1 MTPTTAPLLSPAEI
15 ATRAANETPYLR
27 FAATAFAFRD
37 RGQRLR
43 QLAAGHP
50 MRDYLMF
57 AASLAEAQQAVLQA
71 PRHVTLPE
79 AAFLGDAAHRGEPPL
94 AFPHWP
100 LHDEWLQD
108 LHALLDALAPN
119 APAGVA
125 NVITQVRS
133 LSGPDLRLQAE
144 RLLRQM
150 PVGLDL
156 AMAPLVGAAL
166 QVYWTRL
173 VDRTQKA
180 FPDLAFGRVDH
191 ARHCPCCGS
200 TPVASV
206 TRIGATE
213 AGARYLHCS
222 LCQTEWHWVR
232 IQCSHCETS
241 QDVTYQSLE
250 SITAADGPAYTPPAG
265 AVRAECC
272 GACGHY
278 LKIMDMSRDA
288 HVDPVADDLASV
300 TLDLLVSETGLQR
313 HGVNYLLL
321 WGDDAPEEPLAGPP

>member
-1 MTPTTAPLLSPAEI
+1 MTPTTAPLLSPEEI
-15 ATRAANETPYLR
+15 ATRAAGETPHLR
-27 FAATAFAFRD
+27 FASTAFEFRD
-37 RGQRLR
+37 RAQRLR

-57 AASLAEAQQAVLQA
+57 AATLAEAQQVALQA

-79 AAFLGDAAHRGEPPL
+79 AAFLGDAARRGEPAL
-94 AFPHWP
+94 AFPRWP
-100 LHDEWLQD
+100 LNDEWLQD
-108 LHALLDALAPN
+108 LNALLDTLAPT

-125 NVITQVRS
+125 AVMTQVRA
-133 LSGPDLRLQAE
+133 LSGAELRLQAE
-144 RLLRQM
+144 RLLSQI

-166 QVYWTRL
+166 QLYWTRL
-173 VDRTQKA
+173 VDRTQNA
-180 FPDLAFGRVDH
+180 FPDLAFGRVDN
-191 ARHCPCCGS
+191 ARQCPCCGS
-200 TPVASV
+200 APVASV
-206 TRIGATE
+206 SRMGATE

-222 LCQTEWHWVR
+222 LCQTEWHLVR
-232 IQCSHCETS
+232 IHCSHCETS

-250 SITAADGPAYTPPAG
+250 STTATDGPTYTPPDG

-272 GACGHY
+272 GECGHY

-313 HGVNYLLL
+313 HGVNFLLL
-321 WGDDAPEEPLAGPP
+321 WGNDAPEDPRAGPP